1 MIIQKLVK
9 QKAIQPPKW
18 LPTNVH
24 YMTIMGSV
32 AYGCSSDT
40 SDNDVY
46 GFCIP
51 NKEMIFTHL
60 AGEIPGFGKQIKRF
74 EQWQE
79 HHIIDT
85 GSQKE
90 YDFAIYSIVKYIQ
103 LCMENNPNMVD
114 SLFTPVNCIIHSTEI
129 GNMVRENRKLFL
141 HKGCWPKFKG
151 YAYSQLHKMA
161 IKSPEEGSK
170 RYADIMKHGY
180 DVKFAYHV
188 VRLLN
193 EVQQILPTGDL
204 DLQRDR
210 EMLKSIRRGEWKEEQ
225 IREYFALQEKSLET
239 VYNESKLPWGPQTNQ
254 AAIKELLL
262 NCLEHHFGSLDKA
275 VVISSRHEDALRQ
288 IKDICDNVGV

>member
-9 QKAIQPPKW
+9 QKVITPPKW

-24 YMTIMGSV
+24 YMTITGSV

-40 SDNDVY
+40 SDNDIC

-51 NKEMIFTHL
+51 NKDMIFPHL

-79 HHIIDT
+79 PHIVDKKT
-85 GSQKE
+85 KKE
-90 YDFAIYSIVKYIQ
+90 YDFAIYSIIKYFQ

-114 SLFTPVNCIIHSTEI
+114 SLFTPINCIIHSTAV
-129 GNMVRENRKLFL
+129 GNLVRESRRKFL

-161 IKSPEEGSK
+161 IKNPEKGSK
-170 RYADIMKHGY
+170 RYADILKHGY

-188 VRLLN
+188 VRLLG
-193 EVQQILPTGDL
+193 EVQQILTENDL
-204 DLQRDR
+204 DLQRNR
-210 EMLKSIRRGEWKEEQ
+210 EVLKSIRRGEWSEKDV
-225 IREYFALQEKSLET
+225 RDYFIKQEKELET
-239 VYNESKLPWGPQTNQ
+239 VYNESKLPWGPDEGV
-254 AAIKELLL
+254 IKELLL
-262 NCLEHHFGSLDKA
+262 NCLEHHFGSLDKVL
-275 VVISSRHEDALRQ
+275 VVPDRIENALRQ
-288 IKDICDNVGV
+288 IKDICEQAGV